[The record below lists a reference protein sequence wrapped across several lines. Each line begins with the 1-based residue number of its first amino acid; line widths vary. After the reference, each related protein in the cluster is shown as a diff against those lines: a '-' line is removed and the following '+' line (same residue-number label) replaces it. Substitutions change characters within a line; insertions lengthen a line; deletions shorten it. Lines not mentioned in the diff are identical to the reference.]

1 MTSLAAAGLVE
12 QLVRAPRFS
21 AVEAYDGATIVMRA
35 DVASQ
40 RTDRILPVLRCY
52 RLEESE
58 TWSVAWSVRG
68 YAAALNGDSAVAYA
82 TVRGGRHEI
91 RRWEP
96 TGEDISWQ
104 VLPGQLGAMAFDPA
118 TGDLAC
124 TVRTADTENGA
135 RRPTAFT
142 RSDAAW
148 FDDQSAALGTASH
161 GVAVWQVC
169 VLRTDLSVIP
179 VAADDVTLTGEL
191 AWLSSGRL
199 VLGAARYLCDGRRRF
214 GLLVTDSRHEPRV
227 VFDSELDLTSPVA
240 APDGS
245 RLACVGT
252 TVPTGHEPMTQK
264 PCLLTDG
271 DAVSTLDTGDDRW
284 HRPVGWAD
292 PSRLCCVAED
302 GARRRLV
309 VHHLSTGHRSAVSL
323 SASVVDAAPTA
334 AGSAVIV
341 SSPGSPPVLGV
352 VDHASGA
359 FAEVQRTP
367 GIEAPGRLR
376 RVPLTDVET
385 GLSLSA
391 WLCEPPGPPRALAVV
406 FHGGPLKSWTDW
418 PWRWNP
424 WPLVATGLTVAL
436 VDPPMSLGYGSA
448 AVAAGWRRWRTGI
461 AEVAARQVREVRR
474 VTALQDAPLVLLG
487 GSFGGYLA
495 LVTAGVLRPDLV
507 VAHGSPGDLRH
518 VASVSDVGWQWIRE
532 YGDPDT
538 ERDRYD
544 DQSLP
549 AAGIP
554 PGTRVLLSH
563 GVNDGLVPASESVR
577 IHRSLV
583 RQGIRSELVLFPGE
597 AHPVS
602 QPSNLMAWFAWIL
615 GACKDQ
621 LGNYRPAQGPT

>member
-1 MTSLAAAGLVE
+1 M
-12 QLVRAPRFS
+12 VRAPRFS

-35 DVASQ
+35 DVAS
-40 RTDRILPVLRCY
+40 RRIDRLLPVLRCY
-52 RLEESE
+52 RLEKSE

-68 YAAALNGDSAVAYA
+68 YAAALIEDSAVAYA
-82 TVRGGRHEI
+82 TVRAGGHEI
-91 RRWEP
+91 RRREA
-96 TGEDISWQ
+96 TGEDVSWQ

-124 TVRTADTENGA
+124 TARMTGTENGA

-148 FDDQSAALGTASH
+148 FDDQSAALGTARH
-161 GVAVWQVC
+161 GVGVWRVC
-169 VLRTDLSVIP
+169 VLRTELSVVP
-179 VAADDVTLTGEL
+179 VAVSDDVTLTGEL
-191 AWLSSGRL
+191 AWLSGGRL
-199 VLGAARYLCDGRRRF
+199 VLGAARYLRDGRRRF
-214 GLLVTDSRHEPRV
+214 GLLVADPGHGPRV
-227 VFDSELDLTSPVA
+227 VFDAELDLTGPVA

-245 RLACVGT
+245 KLACVGT
-252 TVPTGHEPMTQK
+252 TVPTGHEPVIQK

-292 PSRLCCVAED
+292 PSRLCCIAED
-302 GARRRLV
+302 GARRTLI
-309 VHHLSTGHRSAVSL
+309 VHNLATGDRSAVGL

-334 AGSAVIV
+334 IGSAVIV
-341 SSPGSPPVLGV
+341 SSPGTPPVLGV

-359 FAEVQRTP
+359 LEEVQRTP
-367 GIEAPGRLR
+367 GIETPGRLR
-376 RVPLTDVET
+376 RVPLADGET

-424 WPLVATGLTVAL
+424 WPLVAAGLTVAL

-461 AEVAARQVREVRR
+461 AEVAARQVCEVRR

-495 LVTAGVLRPDLV
+495 LATAAVLRPALV
-507 VAHGSPGDLRH
+507 VAHGSPGDLRQ

-544 DQSLP
+544 EQSLP

-563 GVNDGLVPASESVR
+563 GVNDELVPAGESVR

-602 QPSNLMAWFAWIL
+602 QPSNLTAWFAWIL
-615 GACKDQ
+615 GACKEE
-621 LGNYRPAQGPT
+621 LGNRRPAQGST